1 MGARIQPRKSAAKH
15 FHAQLSKD
23 FLSFVGH
30 FSSCRAKNDLQMNS
44 VRAISTCIPTKIY
57 NSITFI
63 SYDCGIV
70 SARNKDRW
78 RRPIAR
84 MERDQ
89 EREMIDQIS
98 KADLHMHTTASD
110 GTATVPELLEYV
122 ARIPDLRVI
131 AITDHDS
138 IASAKEAAR
147 LACQFGIDVI
157 MGEEIST
164 ADGHL
169 LALFIDTFLPPRR
182 PAAETIAAIH
192 AQGGLAIAPHP
203 FDRSVPSL
211 GRLGLQRAG
220 WDFDAIEGF
229 NAGVIW
235 SQRGCN
241 GAAQRAAAAI
251 GLPAI
256 GGSDAHTLA
265 TVGLGYTLFPGTSAN
280 DLYRAIRAKQASWGG
295 SYWGPGQYIDMG
307 RRIIRQHSLW
317 GALNLAAAGAGLVAR
332 QD

>member
-1 MGARIQPRKSAAKH
+1 M
-15 FHAQLSKD
+15 
-23 FLSFVGH
+23 
-30 FSSCRAKNDLQMNS
+30 
-44 VRAISTCIPTKIY
+44 
-57 NSITFI
+57 
-63 SYDCGIV
+63 
-70 SARNKDRW
+70 
-78 RRPIAR
+78 PIAHIA
-84 MERDQ
+84 RDQ
-89 EREMIDQIS
+89 ECEMIEQIS
-98 KADLHMHTTASD
+98 KADLHIHTTASD
-110 GTATVPELLEYV
+110 GAATVPELLEYV
-122 ARIPDLRVI
+122 ARTTDLRVI

-138 IASAKEAAR
+138 IAGAKEAAR
-147 LACQFGIDVI
+147 LARQFGIDVI
-157 MGEEIST
+157 MGEEVST

-192 AQGGLAIAPHP
+192 AQGGLAIVPHP

-211 GRLGLQRAG
+211 GRSGLQHDD
-220 WDFDAIEGF
+220 WSFDAIEGF

-265 TVGLGYTLFPGTSAN
+265 TTGLGYTLFPGAGAS
-280 DLYRAIRAKQASWGG
+280 DLYRAIRAGQAGWGG
-295 SYWGPGQYIDMG
+295 RYWGPGQYIDMG
-307 RRIIRQHSLW
+307 RRLIRQRSLW
-317 GALNLAAAGAGLVAR
+317 GALGLAAAGAGLVAR